1 MLDFAQVGN
10 KPIQKWMKQKTKRA
24 IIFLFLRK
32 KCSIR
37 VTFKGFFFFSLLKG
51 EGGIY
56 REFMKH
62 GTSSKTFGNM
72 SALLCYFTHPFLFC
86 FSPFQYR
93 ELYYELIKKHG
104 SYKVFLSSTVF
115 STYPT
120 WQSHKKYDTVYW
132 ATIDIGQSTIRSIMR
147 VLLIPHYLLSK
158 HTALEIRNRGSVCV
172 CICVCTHTCCSVKY
186 SVVVVREAVEITIYL
201 SY

>member
-1 MLDFAQVGN
+1 MDETENKKGNYISFSKKEMFYKSDFQ
-10 KPIQKWMKQKTKRA
+10 R
-24 IIFLFLRK
+24 F
-32 KCSIR
+32 
-37 VTFKGFFFFSLLKG
+37 FFFFSLLKG

-132 ATIDIGQSTIRSIMR
+132 ATIDIG
-147 VLLIPHYLLSK
+147 
-158 HTALEIRNRGSVCV
+158 
-172 CICVCTHTCCSVKY
+172 
-186 SVVVVREAVEITIYL
+186 
-201 SY
+201 